1 MTSYIATNHNVKW
14 QPYSHVSGE
23 AYWDNVT
30 QARSSFILVTSLRY
44 QTASKSVDSSCLKCL
59 WCCSKT
65 IYLSVHIYIYI
76 YTHTKTHIYT
86 YIYPHTLAN
95 IYMYIHIYIHTY
107 MYIYIYTY
115 THIHIHTDM
124 WVDIKFYERPFTHC
138 GLVMPFI
145 GIDPCQTL
153 AQEVACCLMVPS
165 HGLDQCCHVI
175 NNDVYF
181 TKWQQHCKCT
191 RMWSL
196 RNIQIAFEIPRRQ
209 WVNRLDCV
217 FSSSKYKQ
225 NSMIIGWTVS
235 FDQASINK
243 RAWQNSNR
251 PWSNNKCTTHIYRFK
266 LNCISP

>member
-1 MTSYIATNHNVKW
+1 MSTDNRIRMFQAKLTETTLRRLGHHLFWLHHYGIKLPAKVSIQVAWNVYGVVLNRYTYLYISI
-14 QPYSHVSGE
+14 YI
-23 AYWDNVT
+23 YILT
-30 QARSSFILVTSLRY
+30 Q
-44 QTASKSVDSSCLKCL
+44 K
-59 WCCSKT
+59 
-65 IYLSVHIYIYI
+65 HIYIYI
-76 YTHTKTHIYT
+76 YIYIYIPTYACKHIHVHTHTHTHIC
-86 YIYPHTLAN
+86 I
-95 IYMYIHIYIHTY
+95 
-107 MYIYIYTY
+107 YIYIYIY
-115 THIHIHTDM
+115 IYIHTHIHIHTDM

-153 AQEVACCLMVPS
+153 AQEVACCLMAPS

-209 WVNRLDCV
+209 WVNSLDCV

-251 PWSNNKCTTHIYRFK
+251 TWSNNTCTTHIYRFK